1 MLKLDSAR
9 LSYLPLAGS
18 NVLKLV
24 CAPKNENDW
33 LDMAAVA
40 RRTNLTELS
49 LTNIRDLTDCHK
61 LRSLALQTLILVKCP
76 GAEVTLFVPGALTA
90 LETLGI
96 HEEES
101 ELLAFNERLR
111 ESSAPESQEQ
121 QIFQQISQAGK
132 VLLSLPRLREVRGS
146 NKLFLLGIINE
157 QIGWKRTCHYG
168 SHRSHVYSCLSCRCA
183 TQVWERV

>member
-18 NVLKLV
+18 NVQKLV

-49 LTNIRDLTDCHK
+49 LTRIRDLTDSHK

-90 LETLGI
+90 LEILGI

-101 ELLAFNERLR
+101 DLIAFDKRLR
-111 ESSAPESQEQ
+111 EISAPESEEQ
-121 QIFQQISQAGK
+121 QIAQRISEARK
-132 VLLSLPRLREVRGS
+132 VLLSLPRLREVRGP
-146 NKLFLLGIINE
+146 NKFFLLGIINE
-157 QIGWKRTCHYG
+157 QLGWKRTYHYG
-168 SHRSHVYSCLSCRCA
+168 CHRSPVCSCLSCRCA
-183 TQVWERV
+183 TQEWERV